1 MNSLVLILVLLTR
14 SPQQAAMRKYCLAE
28 FTEQI
33 RLPWANHKFLAF
45 LPGGEYCLTLNNPRT
60 GTFTLSGTGRRG
72 TFSNA
77 STQPRRDPH
86 DPQKTLPRT
95 TTDTD
100 FVMQPDSLHGTFFI
114 DGNTLSLT
122 FIGGAWDW
130 KDTKLTISPD
140 GKMLSMHT
148 RLPTG
153 HRDIAWREEEG
164 PRD

>member
-1 MNSLVLILVLLTR
+1 MNSLGLILVLLTS
-14 SPQQAAMRKYCLAE
+14 SPQQAATRKYCLAE

-45 LPGGEYCLTLNNPRT
+45 LPGGEYCLTLNKPST

-77 STQPRRDPH
+77 STQPSRDPH
-86 DPQKTLPRT
+86 DPQKILPRT

-100 FVMQPDSLHGTFFI
+100 FVMQPDSLHGTFSI

-122 FIGGAWDW
+122 FIGGGWDW

-140 GKMLSMHT
+140 GKTLSMHT

-153 HRDIAWREEEG
+153 HRDIAWKAEEA